1 MGSFPCN
8 ARLSFT
14 SEAIVLKIS
23 SIFVCRASWAAFSH
37 WNVVLIY
44 DVLDALEHWED
55 AIDEAIRVATNKVII
70 LMWMDADMAGK
81 IDYMRSKGLR
91 VLEIDIDGDGIHY
104 HKLLVGEK

>member
-1 MGSFPCN
+1 MIAEV
-8 ARLSFT
+8 ARL
-14 SEAIVLKIS
+14 LKENKKKFPEVPWQVMDARKLGEENGS
-23 SIFVCRASWAAFSH
+23 